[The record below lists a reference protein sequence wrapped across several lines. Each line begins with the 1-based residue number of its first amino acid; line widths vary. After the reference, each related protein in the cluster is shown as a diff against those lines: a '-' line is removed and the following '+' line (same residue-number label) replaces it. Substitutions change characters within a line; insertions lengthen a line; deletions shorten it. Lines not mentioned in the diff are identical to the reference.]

1 MAEAFRGNEGLVSR
15 KPARRSWLGIS
26 STGRA
31 LIQGNA
37 LDLLAP
43 RSTGWWVAL
52 SVPFLLAASPPAAPP
67 VLEPGGLTL
76 RYDVYARGFPILTL
90 DFNLDESAATYAV
103 AGVVSTQGA
112 LGLVSDF
119 SLRTESRGAI
129 AADTLRPSVHDSAS
143 HARRKDRRA
152 HLDFRHDGSVVAA
165 LSPPEDP
172 GHLLPTAA
180 EVAGTVD
187 PLTAILAIGH
197 AVAETGS
204 CRVKVP
210 VYDGRRRYDLVLA
223 DDGVERPAPGKATE
237 LRRCALDMVKLAGF
251 TSDRNRPPRIEHGEV
266 WIMPSPRAG
275 VPPLPA
281 RIEFHSDWGQ
291 ITVQMVRIDL
301 AK

>member
-1 MAEAFRGNEGLVSR
+1 MLTRRGAGWRL
-15 KPARRSWLGIS
+15 
-26 STGRA
+26 A
-31 LIQGNA
+31 LA
-37 LDLLAP
+37 L
-43 RSTGWWVAL
+43 
-52 SVPFLLAASPPAAPP
+52 PFLLAASPAAAPSP
-67 VLEPGGLTL
+67 LGADAQTL
-76 RYDVYARGFPILTL
+76 RYDVYARGLAILSL
-90 DFNLDESAATYAV
+90 DFNLDESNGAYTV
-103 AGVVSTQGA
+103 AGVVRSQGL

-119 SLRTESRGAI
+119 TLRTESRGAI
-129 AADTLRPSVHDSAS
+129 AADTLRPRVHDSAS
-143 HARRKDRRA
+143 RARRKERRA

-210 VYDGRRRYDLVLA
+210 VYDGRRRYDLVLV
-223 DDGVERPAPGKATE
+223 DDGAAPAPAA
-237 LRRCALDMVKLAGF
+237 LRRCALDMVKIAGF
-251 TSDRNRPPRIEHGEV
+251 TSDRDRPPRIEHGKV
-266 WIMPSPRAG
+266 WIMPSPRPG

-281 RIEFHSDWGQ
+281 RIEFYSDWGP
-291 ITVQMVRIDL
+291 IIVQMAPNGL